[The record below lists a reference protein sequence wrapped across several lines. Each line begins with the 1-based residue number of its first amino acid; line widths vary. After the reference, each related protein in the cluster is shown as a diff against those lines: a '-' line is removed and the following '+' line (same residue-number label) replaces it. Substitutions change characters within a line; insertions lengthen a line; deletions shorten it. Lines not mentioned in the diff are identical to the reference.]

1 MANPNVDEFARAT
14 ARARRQ
20 MLNPRGVQTQD
31 QVRNEPTTSE
41 LAERLRMQTEQL
53 ISTVNKLSRSVSPQ
67 GGDDDDRY
75 EDDDP
80 FGNRQPNIRP
90 IRATTSAERNRERGL
105 PRSGNQPASFEEDA

>member
-31 QVRNEPTTSE
+31 QVRNEPTTS
-41 LAERLRMQTEQL
+41 
-53 ISTVNKLSRSVSPQ
+53 
-67 GGDDDDRY
+67 
-75 EDDDP
+75 
-80 FGNRQPNIRP
+80 
-90 IRATTSAERNRERGL
+90 AERNRERGL